1 MKRLL
6 ACGLALLLPS
16 LPVLAQL
23 TPTETRLA
31 SYIDSNAE
39 QALALLIESVNIN
52 SGTMNLAGVRHVG
65 ELLMPEYERLGFEVQ
80 WLDGSAWERA
90 GHLTAYRAAAA
101 ADAPKVLL
109 IGHLDTV
116 FEPDSPFQRFEALAD
131 GRARGPGVLDMK
143 GGNLIM
149 LQALAALHAEGAL
162 DALDL
167 TVVLTG
173 DEELSGSPLA
183 LSKAALIQ
191 AAQHADIAIG
201 FEDGD
206 GSPTTANISRRG
218 SVGWTLEVTG
228 TPAHSSQIFSAD
240 VGPGAIFEAARILE
254 GFHAELRNEELLTFN
269 PGLIMGG
276 TTIDYSEAR
285 SGGEAFG
292 KDNVVAETTLV
303 TGDIRAV
310 SEEQLQRV
318 KSRMEAI
325 VAAGHPNTTARIRFS
340 EGYPPMAPTAANQ
353 SLLELYSKGS
363 VDLGLGEVTAVNPLL
378 AGAADVSFTAAYVE
392 MAIDGLGM
400 SGSGGHTVN
409 ETGDL
414 TALTTQAQRTAL
426 LLYRLSRRGE

>member
-1 MKRLL
+1 MKRLF

-90 GHLTAYRAAAA
+90 GHLTAHRAAATD
-101 ADAPKVLL
+101 DAPKVLL

-173 DEELSGSPLA
+173 DEELSGSPLV
-183 LSKAALIQ
+183 LSKAALIE
-191 AAQHADIAIG
+191 AAEHADIAIG

-206 GSPTTANISRRG
+206 GSPMTANISRRG

-254 GFHAELRNEELLTFN
+254 GFHAELRNEELLTYN

-310 SEEQLQRV
+310 SQEQLQRV
-318 KSRMEAI
+318 QSRMEAI

-353 SLLELYSKGS
+353 ALLELYSKGS
-363 VDLGLGEVTAVNPLL
+363 MDLGLGAVTAVNPLL

-414 TALTTQAQRTAL
+414 AALTTQAQRTAL
-426 LLYRLSRRGE
+426 LLYRLSRQGE

>member
-6 ACGLALLLPS
+6 ACGLAFLLPS

-39 QALALLIESVNIN
+39 QARAMLIESVNIN
-52 SGTMNLAGVRHVG
+52 SGTMNLAGVRRVG

-90 GHLTAYRAAAA
+90 GHLTARRAAAV

-116 FEPDSPFQRFEALAD
+116 FETDSPFQHFEDLGD
-131 GRARGPGVLDMK
+131 GRARGPGILDMK

-183 LSKAALIQ
+183 LSKAALIA

-240 VGPGAIFEAARILE
+240 IGPGAIFEAARILD

-292 KDNVVAETTLV
+292 KDNVVAETALV
-303 TGDIRAV
+303 AGDIRAV

-318 KSRMEAI
+318 QTRMEAI

-340 EGYPPMAPTAANQ
+340 EGYPPMEPTAANQ
-353 SLLELYSKGS
+353 TLLELYSKGS

-378 AGAADVSFTAAYVE
+378 AGAADVSFTAAFVE

-409 ETGDL
+409 ETSDL
-414 TALTTQAQRTAL
+414 AALTTQAQRTAL
-426 LLYRLSRRGE
+426 LLYRLSRQGE

>member
-52 SGTMNLAGVRHVG
+52 SGTMNLAGVRRVG

-183 LSKAALIQ
+183 LSKAALIE

-276 TTIDYSEAR
+276 TSIDYSEAH

-318 KSRMEAI
+318 QSRMEAI

-363 VDLGLGEVTAVNPLL
+363 MDLGLDEVTAVNPLL

-414 TALTTQAQRTAL
+414 AALTTQAQRTAL
-426 LLYRLSRRGE
+426 LLYRLGRQGE

>member
-1 MKRLL
+1 
-6 ACGLALLLPS
+6 
-16 LPVLAQL
+16 
-23 TPTETRLA
+23 
-31 SYIDSNAE
+31 
-39 QALALLIESVNIN
+39 
-52 SGTMNLAGVRHVG
+52 
-65 ELLMPEYERLGFEVQ
+65 
-80 WLDGSAWERA
+80 
-90 GHLTAYRAAAA
+90 
-101 ADAPKVLL
+101 
-109 IGHLDTV
+109 
-116 FEPDSPFQRFEALAD
+116 
-131 GRARGPGVLDMK
+131 MK

-183 LSKAALIQ
+183 LSKAALIE

-276 TTIDYSEAR
+276 TSIDYSEAH

-318 KSRMEAI
+318 QSRMEAI

-363 VDLGLGEVTAVNPLL
+363 MDLGLDEVTAVNPLL

-414 TALTTQAQRTAL
+414 AALTTQAQRTAL
-426 LLYRLSRRGE
+426 LLYRLGRQGE